1 MSQEQNNLNQN
12 MQGTTGEPAINNK
25 SPKKSN
31 IVLIICIVIAVLL
44 LIVPI
49 PQTLK
54 DGGTIYLSPIVPM
67 YEIYIF
73 NMEWF
78 DNQTM
83 KGWAINLF
91 GIEIYESTYYVNE

>member
-1 MSQEQNNLNQN
+1 
-12 MQGTTGEPAINNK
+12 
-25 SPKKSN
+25 
-31 IVLIICIVIAVLL
+31 
-44 LIVPI
+44 
-49 PQTLK
+49 
-54 DGGTIYLSPIVPM
+54 M

>member
-1 MSQEQNNLNQN
+1 MKKRKVVVIVCIFI
-12 MQGTTGEPAINNK
+12 AILL
-25 SPKKSN
+25 S
-31 IVLIICIVIAVLL
+31 CVIPV
-44 LIVPI
+44 

-91 GIEIYESTYYVNE
+91 GIEIYENTYYVSE

>member
-1 MSQEQNNLNQN
+1 MKKRKVVVIVCIFI
-12 MQGTTGEPAINNK
+12 AILL
-25 SPKKSN
+25 S
-31 IVLIICIVIAVLL
+31 CVIPV
-44 LIVPI
+44 

-73 NMEWF
+73 NMGWF

-91 GIEIYESTYYVNE
+91 GIEIYENTYYVSE